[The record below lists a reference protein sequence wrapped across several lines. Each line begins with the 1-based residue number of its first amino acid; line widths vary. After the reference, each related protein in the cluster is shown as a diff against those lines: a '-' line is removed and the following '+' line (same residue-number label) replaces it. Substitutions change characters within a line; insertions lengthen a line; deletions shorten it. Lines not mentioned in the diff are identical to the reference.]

1 MSTET
6 FEQLAH
12 DLSVCRAEQREG
24 LPTDLM
30 LEQWMAADHEPPAAA
45 VLSRIYI
52 APGQT
57 PRIVKA
63 LLDALRWIA
72 PAEVHTTAVERLRKA
87 LDERKADGRAQPVYR
102 PLTPAAVRRMA
113 EALRQRREA
122 EAKAKA
128 PKPTK
133 KRRSNKAR
141 R

>member
-6 FEQLAH
+6 FEQVAH
-12 DLSVCRAEQREG
+12 DFSVSMAEARED
-24 LPTDLM
+24 LPTDLV
-30 LEQWMAADHEPPAAA
+30 LEQWVSGEHEPPDAAT
-45 VLSRIYI
+45 LNRIYI

-63 LLDALRWIA
+63 MLDALRWIA
-72 PAEVHTTAVERLRKA
+72 PEEVHTTAVERLRRA
-87 LDERKADGRAQPVYR
+87 LDERKADGRAWPEWR
-102 PLTPAAVRRMA
+102 PLTPQAVRRLA

-122 EAKAKA
+122 AAKAQT

-133 KRRSNKAR
+133 KRRSKSAR